1 MRKIIVQVEGRCGME
16 NCQVYLPDE
25 FVDNP
30 VNRPKIKD
38 ALTAA
43 FDQMELEIMSIQE
56 IWEQGIEL
64 GDE

>member
-1 MRKIIVQVEGRCGME
+1 ME